1 MFHRFLKVLFLF
13 GSNSRLYFQT
23 QNEDVPLS
31 VLPLS
36 GITWCCNGCNKL
48 GGVWSKAIF
57 WLCVFIQLVQNTT

>member
-1 MFHRFLKVLFLF
+1 MFHRFLKVLFLL

-36 GITWCCNGCNKL
+36 GVAMDVIN
-48 GGVWSKAIF
+48 
-57 WLCVFIQLVQNTT
+57 